1 MQIKNVS
8 NIFIYFFVF
17 LFYLTGCSSDRRF
30 SRGDTFQ
37 RDTYTQYQS
46 ITGVSSY
53 YGKKFHG
60 KLTANGEVF
69 DMYKLTA
76 AHKSLPFDTLLEVEN
91 LSNGKRVVVRIN
103 DRGPFVKNRILDL
116 SYAAAKEIDM
126 IPDGTAKVKAKII
139 RLGVSD

>member
-1 MQIKNVS
+1 MQKKYLS
-8 NIFIYFFVF
+8 NILIYFFVF
-17 LFYLTGCSSDRRF
+17 LFYLSGCSSDRRF
-30 SRGDTFQ
+30 SRGTAFQ
-37 RDTYTQYQS
+37 GDAYSRTQS
-46 ITGVSSY
+46 ITGISSY

-76 AHKSLPFDTLLEVEN
+76 AHKSLPFDTILEVEN
-91 LSNGKRVVVRIN
+91 LSNGMRVVVRIN

-126 IPDGTAKVKAKII
+126 ISGGTAKIRAKII
-139 RLGVSD
+139 KLGENE